1 LTETGAKEEAMRAKK
16 RQWAWP
22 ALMAGAVLA
31 LAAVPVAG
39 CGGDDDDDEPEASA
53 TATTTETDTGGDDQ
67 ATGGGGQA
75 GGGQEPSAGGGGE
88 TLDVSLVDFRI
99 EPTNATVQ
107 AGEVTFNVS
116 NDGEA
121 PHNLEVEGPTGEAE
135 LEQDL
140 APGESGELTVD
151 LSEPGTYKWYCP
163 VGDHESLGM
172 VGEVTVQ

>member
-1 LTETGAKEEAMRAKK
+1 LTEAGAKEEAMRAKK

-22 ALMAGAVLA
+22 AVMAVAVLA

-39 CGGDDDDDEPEASA
+39 CGGDDDDDDEPEAAA

-67 ATGGGGQA
+67 ATGGGGE
-75 GGGQEPSAGGGGE
+75 EPSGGGGGE

-99 EPTNATVQ
+99 EPENPTVQ
-107 AGEVTFNVS
+107 AGEVTFNVN

>member
-1 LTETGAKEEAMRAKK
+1 
-16 RQWAWP
+16 
-22 ALMAGAVLA
+22 
-31 LAAVPVAG
+31 VAG
-39 CGGDDDDDEPEASA
+39 CGGDDDDDDEPEAAA
-53 TATTTETDTGGDDQ
+53 TTTTTETEDEGGAAGGGGGDDEEPS
-67 ATGGGGQA
+67 GGGG
-75 GGGQEPSAGGGGE
+75 GGGGE

-99 EPTNATVQ
+99 EPPNPTVQ
-107 AGEVTFNVS
+107 AGTVTFNVS
-116 NDGEA
+116 NDGQA
-121 PHNLEVEGPTGEAE
+121 PHNLEVEGPSGEAE

>member
-1 LTETGAKEEAMRAKK
+1 MRAITKHG
-16 RQWAWP
+16 AWP
-22 ALMAGAVLA
+22 VLLTAAALAI
-31 LAAVPVAG
+31 AAVPVAG
-39 CGGDDDDDEPEASA
+39 CGGDDDDDDEPEAAA
-53 TATTTETDTGGDDQ
+53 TPTTETDGGGD
-67 ATGGGGQA
+67 GGQA
-75 GGGQEPSAGGGGE
+75 GGGGGGGQEPGGGGGQEPNGGGGGE

-99 EPTNATVQ
+99 EPPNPTVQ
-107 AGEVTFNVS
+107 AGTVTFNVS
-116 NDGEA
+116 NDGQA

>member
-1 LTETGAKEEAMRAKK
+1 MRAMTKHG
-16 RQWAWP
+16 AWP
-22 ALMAGAVLA
+22 VLLTAAVLA

-39 CGGDDDDDEPEASA
+39 CGGDDDDDDEPEAAA
-53 TATTTETDTGGDDQ
+53 TTTTTETEDEGGAAGGGGGDDEEPS
-67 ATGGGGQA
+67 GGGG
-75 GGGQEPSAGGGGE
+75 GGGGE

-99 EPTNATVQ
+99 EPPNPTVQ
-107 AGEVTFNVS
+107 AGTVTFNVS
-116 NDGEA
+116 NDGQA
-121 PHNLEVEGPTGEAE
+121 PHNLEVEGPSGEAE